1 MIHHQDFAVVIDQ
14 WLQHIRICVPN
25 LVTDV
30 DGAAADSPQQA
41 VLNGIVVASLFHETK
56 KQRMVNY
63 MKVKKIE
70 TTLPLKVQGQ
80 ACTNN
85 CEEKIWAGKKEAD
98 GWEAGCWYTIGYT
111 ACGAWW

>member
-1 MIHHQDFAVVIDQ
+1 
-14 WLQHIRICVPN
+14 
-25 LVTDV
+25 
-30 DGAAADSPQQA
+30 
-41 VLNGIVVASLFHETK
+41 
-56 KQRMVNY
+56 

-98 GWEAGCWYTIGYT
+98 GWEAGCWYTIDLEKQFGITINHSNIKYT
-111 ACGAWW
+111 SLCSINSIGKLIGGIVDEKTKIDS

>member
-1 MIHHQDFAVVIDQ
+1 
-14 WLQHIRICVPN
+14 
-25 LVTDV
+25 
-30 DGAAADSPQQA
+30 
-41 VLNGIVVASLFHETK
+41 
-56 KQRMVNY
+56 

-98 GWEAGCWYTIGYT
+98 PRTFKFKFVF
-111 ACGAWW
+111 

>member
-1 MIHHQDFAVVIDQ
+1 
-14 WLQHIRICVPN
+14 
-25 LVTDV
+25 
-30 DGAAADSPQQA
+30 
-41 VLNGIVVASLFHETK
+41 
-56 KQRMVNY
+56 

-111 ACGAWW
+111 ARGAGW

>member
-1 MIHHQDFAVVIDQ
+1 MLSMIMAQVIGIKKVLRVHR
-14 WLQHIRICVPN
+14 LQ
-25 LVTDV
+25 
-30 DGAAADSPQQA
+30 
-41 VLNGIVVASLFHETK
+41 TK

-111 ACGAWW
+111 ARGAWW

>member
-41 VLNGIVVASLFHETK
+41 VLNGILMLCPEHIPV
-56 KQRMVNY
+56 
-63 MKVKKIE
+63 
-70 TTLPLKVQGQ
+70 
-80 ACTNN
+80 
-85 CEEKIWAGKKEAD
+85 
-98 GWEAGCWYTIGYT
+98 TIIQLIMIHRIVSILQ
-111 ACGAWW
+111 